1 MGVKCSQ
8 KNSNFQKKAVVEMD
22 VDDLRAVAV
31 DMIRRT
37 DDADLLDL
45 VCQILLVS
53 QVRPQG

>member
-1 MGVKCSQ
+1 MGV
-8 KNSNFQKKAVVEMD
+8 A
-22 VDDLRAVAV
+22 DLRAVAV